1 MLLPRHVGAERQP
14 LRLLLLLLLLL
25 LVVVVLLLVSL
36 LLQQTKTLQRLELPL
51 LDGLEVVQL
60 ALASGSAVKE
70 KKKIGPTALWPCF
83 EQECVDNSNLQIYSA

>member
-1 MLLPRHVGAERQP
+1 M
-14 LRLLLLLLLLL
+14 LLLL
-25 LVVVVLLLVSL
+25 LVVVLLLLLVSL

-70 KKKIGPTALWPCF
+70 KKK
-83 EQECVDNSNLQIYSA
+83 

>member
-1 MLLPRHVGAERQP
+1 MLLPRRVGAVRQP
-14 LRLLLLLLLLL
+14 LRLLLLLLLLLL
-25 LVVVVLLLVSL
+25 LVVVVLLLLVLL

-70 KKKIGPTALWPCF
+70 KKKIGPTALG
-83 EQECVDNSNLQIYSA
+83 S

>member
-1 MLLPRHVGAERQP
+1 MLLPRRVGAERQP

-25 LVVVVLLLVSL
+25 LVVVVVLL

-70 KKKIGPTALWPCF
+70 KKKIGPTALWP
-83 EQECVDNSNLQIYSA
+83 

>member
-1 MLLPRHVGAERQP
+1 MLLPRRVGAVRQP
-14 LRLLLLLLLLL
+14 LRLLLLLLLL
-25 LVVVVLLLVSL
+25 LVVVVLLLLVLL

-70 KKKIGPTALWPCF
+70 EKKICPTALG
-83 EQECVDNSNLQIYSA
+83 S

>member
-25 LVVVVLLLVSL
+25 LLVVVVLLLLVSL

-70 KKKIGPTALWPCF
+70 KKKIGPTALWP
-83 EQECVDNSNLQIYSA
+83 

>member
-1 MLLPRHVGAERQP
+1 MLLPRRVGAERQP
-14 LRLLLLLLLLL
+14 LRLLPLLLLLLLLLL
-25 LVVVVLLLVSL
+25 LVVVVLL

-70 KKKIGPTALWPCF
+70 EKKFRPNCTLAVI
-83 EQECVDNSNLQIYSA
+83 

>member
-1 MLLPRHVGAERQP
+1 LLLPRRVGAERQP

-25 LVVVVLLLVSL
+25 LLVVVMLLLLVSL

-70 KKKIGPTALWPCF
+70 KKKIGPTALWP
-83 EQECVDNSNLQIYSA
+83 

>member
-14 LRLLLLLLLLL
+14 LRLLLLLLLLLL

-70 KKKIGPTALWPCF
+70 KKKIGPTALWP
-83 EQECVDNSNLQIYSA
+83 